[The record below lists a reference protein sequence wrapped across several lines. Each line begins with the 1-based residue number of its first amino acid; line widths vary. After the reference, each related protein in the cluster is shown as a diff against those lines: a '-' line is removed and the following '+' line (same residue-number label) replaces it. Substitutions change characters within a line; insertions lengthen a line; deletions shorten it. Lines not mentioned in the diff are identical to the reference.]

1 MQFKVLQPIITKEE
15 LTKILE
21 YYNSKKEE
29 NENPLKLLDR
39 AEGGFKIDVPEDKW
53 EKDLRGFIT
62 ENTKIQ
68 QMRWKNGYLTSMGY
82 CGFNLK
88 QYMLLYDAFVYALPP
103 GEVILEN

>member
-1 MQFKVLQPIITKEE
+1 MFRVLQPNITKEE

-21 YYNSKKEE
+21 YYNSNKEAC
-29 NENPLKLLDR
+29 ENPLKILNR
-39 AEGGFKIDVPEDKW
+39 AEGGFEIDIPQDKW

-82 CGFNLK
+82 CGFTTK
-88 QYMLLYDAFVYALPP
+88 QYMLLYDALVYSLPP
-103 GEVILEN
+103 GSVILEN